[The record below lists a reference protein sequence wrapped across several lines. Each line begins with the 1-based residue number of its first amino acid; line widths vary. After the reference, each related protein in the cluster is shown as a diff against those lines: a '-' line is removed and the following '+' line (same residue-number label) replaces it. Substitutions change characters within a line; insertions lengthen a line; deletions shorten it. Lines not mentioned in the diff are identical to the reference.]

1 MSGLL
6 TGSGRYGQQ
15 APARDFHAIDGRY
28 IEQAVTGAGS
38 PFFAP
43 QTKRFFS
50 SRSAGSGWRVNN
62 PNGWDHTY
70 VLVTSEQNKYG
81 DYARLYTV
89 RVFVLADHA
98 RRVRVYEDSAGFQG
112 YASRDGA
119 HRAGLRVARLIAG
132 GATVRQITGRDVDP
146 DTVAMY
152 AGAGDLGE

>member
-6 TGSGRYGQQ
+6 TTSGKWGHHG
-15 APARDFHAIDGRY
+15 PARDFHAIDSRY

-62 PNGWDHTY
+62 QDGWNHTY
-70 VLVTSEQNKYG
+70 VLVTSEQNKHG
-81 DYARLYTV
+81 DFARLYTV
-89 RVFVLADHA
+89 RVFVLADHG
-98 RRVRVYEDSAGFQG
+98 RRVRVFEDSAGFQG

-119 HRAGLRVARLIAG
+119 HRAGLRVARQIAG
-132 GATVRQITGRDVDP
+132 GATVREITGRDGDP
-146 DTVAMY
+146 STVAMFD
-152 AGAGDLGE
+152 GAGE